1 MIEEANILKET
12 FSKNA
17 NATMV
22 SSKTISS
29 VIGIHSGPKAFGFA
43 IIEEY

>member
-1 MIEEANILKET
+1 MLDEAKMLQEA
-12 FSKNA
+12 FSKNPNA
-17 NATMV
+17 NMIY
-22 SSKTISS
+22 SKTISS